1 MLSTMLAWKYVLP
14 LLFAVALLGG
24 VIGGA
29 AVHYA
34 FEDDKAEFGHG
45 SIVHLGSPENL
56 YGNPFCIEAQ
66 HLCIAQLEGGQILAL
81 YMYDTHAFF
90 RSQSC
95 SVTWRP
101 DMSFTDPATGEETK
115 GWFRSGCSGSTF
127 RLDGERIFGPSSRDL
142 DRFNVRV
149 LGPNDPLAG
158 YLEVDTRHLIC
169 GRDRSDVN
177 SDCDFAPLPQ

>member
-1 MLSTMLAWKYVLP
+1 MLSTALSWKYVLP
-14 LLFAVALLGG
+14 LFFAVSLAGG
-24 VIGGA
+24 IIGDA
-29 AVHYA
+29 VVHYV
-34 FEDDKAEFGHG
+34 FEDDEPMLERG
-45 SIVHLGSPENL
+45 SIVHLGPPESL

-81 YMYDTHAFF
+81 YMYDTHALF

-101 DMSFTDPATGEETK
+101 DMSFTDPATGKETK

-127 RLDGERIFGPSSRDL
+127 GLDGERVFGPASRDL
-142 DRFNVRV
+142 DRFDVRV
-149 LGPNDPLAG
+149 LGGDDLLGG

-169 GRDRSDVN
+169 GQDRSDVN
-177 SDCDFAPLPQ
+177 SGCDLAPLPR